1 MKKRRLTYIDDFLT
15 FRFDHNGNKVLV
27 WDPKTGNKSR
37 EDLQNELFDTSLTKS
52 EKPVYESMYPPEERA
67 NQQRVYKKAFS
78 KIDDIH
84 KYDIYTNIARVARVA
99 LIVTGMC
106 LTTKALIHGEHLIEA
121 TGDITNDNGWQ
132 ITLYSVG
139 TMLSGMGSSLLVNKF
154 REKVVQAKHY
164 ASKCIDYLGGVKDSV
179 KETIEKDRQEKLK
192 DAKNLKKFIE
202 TNTDITS
209 DYSEQSQTNH
219 IDDIINIL
227 NKNRADHTIPVEN
240 NLSKQSQTNI
250 LESNEKE

>member
-1 MKKRRLTYIDDFLT
+1 MKKRILTYRIDS
-15 FRFDHNGNKVLV
+15 NGKKVLIG
-27 WDPKTGNKSR
+27 DSETEKKTG
-37 EDLQNELFDTSLTKS
+37 EDYKNELFNTSLTKS
-52 EKPVYESMYPPEERA
+52 EKPVYASMYSAKERA
-67 NQQRVYKKAFS
+67 YDQYVYEKASS

-99 LIVTGMC
+99 LIATGLY
-106 LTTKALIHGEHLIEA
+106 LTTQAAIHGQHLIEA
-121 TGDITNDNGWQ
+121 TGDITNDNSLQ
-132 ITLYSVG
+132 IALYGVG
-139 TMLSGMGSSLLVNKF
+139 TLLSVMGSSLLVNKF

-179 KETIEKDRQEKLK
+179 IDTIETRRQEAQK
-192 DAKNLKKFIE
+192 DAEILDKFNK
-202 TNTDITS
+202 TNAEITH
-209 DYSEQSQTNH
+209 DVSEQSQTNH
-219 IDDIINIL
+219 IDTIINIL

>member
-52 EKPVYESMYPPEERA
+52 EKPVYASMYSAKERA
-67 NQQRVYKKAFS
+67 YDQYVYEKASS

-99 LIVTGMC
+99 LIVTGLC
-106 LTTKALIHGEHLIEA
+106 FTTQAASYGQHLIEA
-121 TGDITNDNGWQ
+121 TGDITNDNSLQ
-132 ITLYSVG
+132 IALYGVG
-139 TMLSGMGSSLLVNKF
+139 TLLSVMGSSLLVNKF

-192 DAKNLKKFIE
+192 DAKNLKKFND
-202 TNTDITS
+202 TYADITR
-209 DYSEQSQTNH
+209 DGSEAH
-219 IDDIINIL
+219 IDRIIKFLDN
-227 NKNRADHTIPVEN
+227 NKDDHIIPVEN
-240 NLSKQSQTNI
+240 KLPNI
-250 LESNEKE
+250 LESNEKEF